1 MSKHEQFYQRM
12 IDENKEIF
20 SQFIDLHDKYT
31 QDSKKWQAKYNIFG
45 EKIIA
50 LIRHWE
56 NKLCRESER
65 GQYGKFSANLADK
78 FWTLVRSDFPK
89 IDFVGVK

>member
-1 MSKHEQFYQRM
+1 M

-20 SQFIDLHDKYT
+20 SQFIDLHDKYC
-31 QDSKKWQAKYNIFG
+31 QDSKQWQGKYNLIG
-45 EKIIA
+45 EKIVAI
-50 LIRHWE
+50 IRVWE

-65 GQYGKFSANLADK
+65 GQYGKYSANLADK